1 MTESDRQLQE
11 MANRV
16 AKQVESEKAKAKP
29 ADKKDAITPDFA
41 AGMIT
46 RKMLLSF
53 VAPSAREPS

>member
-29 ADKKDAITPDFA
+29 ADKKDAITPDF
-41 AGMIT
+41 
-46 RKMLLSF
+46 
-53 VAPSAREPS
+53 VAK